1 MIRRMNGKAPRF
13 QIYDLRN
20 YRKIPQIDKLPDD
33 LKFEMEVVARVLPFR
48 TNSHVVEHLIQW
60 ENIPDDPM
68 FQLTFPQRDMLSP
81 DHFDEVAALVKRG
94 AGDAEMARTVN
105 RIRWDLN
112 PQPAGQLEHNVPRE
126 DDEKLDGMQHKYRE
140 TVLFFPSQGQ
150 TCHAYCTF
158 CFRWPQFVGIDEL
171 KFASREVESLIRYL
185 EDNPQVTDVL
195 FTGGDPMVMRAK
207 NLSVYIDA
215 LLKADLPNLH
225 TIRIGTKS
233 LAYWPYKYLTDPD
246 ADDVLALFE
255 RVTRAGKHLAIM
267 AHCSHPAE
275 LRPDVVSKAVSRIRG
290 TGAKVYTQS
299 PILRNINDD
308 PDTWAAMWRRQVDL
322 GMVPYYMFMVRDT
335 GVQQFFAVP
344 LVRAWEIFQNAYQ
357 QVSGICR
364 TVRGPSMSAHPGKV
378 HVLGVSEV
386 HGEKII
392 ALQFLQ
398 GRNPDWVLRPFFAR
412 YDEEAIWLDDLE
424 PAFGEEAFF
433 FEKELAQLCEE
444 DLPSGQW
451 DEMES
456 LVLEGVGW
464 E

>member
-1 MIRRMNGKAPRF
+1 
-13 QIYDLRN
+13 
-20 YRKIPQIDKLPDD
+20 
-33 LKFEMEVVARVLPFR
+33 
-48 TNSHVVEHLIQW
+48 
-60 ENIPDDPM
+60 
-68 FQLTFPQRDMLSP
+68 
-81 DHFDEVAALVKRG
+81 
-94 AGDAEMARTVN
+94 MARTVN

-398 GRNPDWVLRPFFAR
+398 GRNPDWVLRRSSP
-412 YDEEAIWLDDLE
+412 
-424 PAFGEEAFF
+424 GTT
-433 FEKELAQLCEE
+433 KK
-444 DLPSGQW
+444 PSGW
-451 DEMES
+451 TTSSRPSARRPFSSRRNWRSCARRTCPPASGTKWNRLCWKAWGGNDA
-456 LVLEGVGW
+456 W
-464 E
+464 